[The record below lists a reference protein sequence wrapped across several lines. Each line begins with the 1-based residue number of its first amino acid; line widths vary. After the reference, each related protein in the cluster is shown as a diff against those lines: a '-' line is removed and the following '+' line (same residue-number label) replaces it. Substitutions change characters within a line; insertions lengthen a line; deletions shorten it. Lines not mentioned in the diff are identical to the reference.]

1 VRRSD
6 SRNPRGPEH
15 RSIANERALDRY
27 SASID
32 RAFDRVLTSI
42 ERTHVQKWRR
52 ARAISAHRRARWGDA
67 RARARVRVRENAAT
81 QTARAREGEGERAR
95 GREVRDSN
103 AEVVVTRGN
112 PIHRSVARV
121 R

>member
-1 VRRSD
+1 
-6 SRNPRGPEH
+6 
-15 RSIANERALDRY
+15 
-27 SASID
+27 
-32 RAFDRVLTSI
+32 
-42 ERTHVQKWRR
+42 
-52 ARAISAHRRARWGDA
+52 
-67 RARARVRVRENAAT
+67 VRENAAT